1 MDDDHKTNLKP
12 IDLQEFPPQD
22 AENSLSNHNH
32 NENFREETAS
42 ELVDDYDVSEIE
54 DGQDNEEL
62 KSVTGW
68 VSIALSVISF
78 FILPYVLAVAGIIV
92 GWVARGREAP
102 ILGNIAIVIGALSII
117 VRLFILPLI

>member
-1 MDDDHKTNLKP
+1 MDDQKTKLKP
-12 IDLQEFPPQD
+12 IDLQKFPPQD
-22 AENSLSNHNH
+22 TDGPSSGTETS
-32 NENFREETAS
+32 FREETAS

-54 DGQDNEEL
+54 DSQDNEEL

-68 VSIALSVISF
+68 ISIALSVISF
-78 FILPYVLAVAGIIV
+78 FVLPYILAVAGIIV